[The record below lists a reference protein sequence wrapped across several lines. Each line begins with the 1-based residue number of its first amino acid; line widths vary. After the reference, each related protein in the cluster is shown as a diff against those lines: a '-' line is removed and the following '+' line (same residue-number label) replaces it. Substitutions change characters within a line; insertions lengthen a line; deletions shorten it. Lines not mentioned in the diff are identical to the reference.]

1 LIEQLLANLLTWFA
15 RSKLGL
21 PIIFAALVFL
31 GIFIGKS
38 AAVVRAPY
46 DEIWLILGT
55 ILVGAGGMLLIVY
68 SVLSLRR
75 GKPY

>member
-31 GIFIGKS
+31 GIFIEKNLRQWSEPPMTRSG
-38 AAVVRAPY
+38 
-46 DEIWLILGT
+46 LFLGRF
-55 ILVGAGGMLLIVY
+55 
-68 SVLSLRR
+68 S
-75 GKPY
+75 